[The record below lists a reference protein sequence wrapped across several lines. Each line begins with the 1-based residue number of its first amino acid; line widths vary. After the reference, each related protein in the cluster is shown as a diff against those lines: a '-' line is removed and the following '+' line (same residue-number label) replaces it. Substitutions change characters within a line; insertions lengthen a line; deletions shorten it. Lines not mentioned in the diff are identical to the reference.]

1 MSIKI
6 REALRQ
12 FGTDEVDH
20 FGRPLTEHLLETSR
34 WLEDWGNSAAVYM
47 AGAFHSIYGT
57 EEFKAK
63 TLPLERRTDVRT
75 LIGAEAEELVYLF
88 CVTDRKA
95 FFEQPDAGPFEV
107 LFPSQGRRS
116 EIDRP
121 TLSALLEIEA
131 ANIVDAAIHQPG
143 APAWATPW
151 WLARFESK
159 AIFLSE
165 GAKADCRKVLT
176 SGGHSCN

>member
-1 MSIKI
+1 MLIKI

-20 FGRPLTEHLLETSR
+20 FGRPLTEHLLGTSR
-34 WLEDWGNSAAVYM
+34 WLADWGNSAAVSM

-63 TLPLERRTDVRT
+63 TLPLERRMDVRT
-75 LIGAEAEELVYLF
+75 LIGAQAEELVYLF
-88 CVTDRKA
+88 CAADRKA

-116 EIDRP
+116 EIGRS
-121 TLSALLEIEA
+121 TFSALLEIEA
-131 ANIVDAAIHQPG
+131 ANIVDAALHQPA
-143 APAWATPW
+143 APAWAAPW

-165 GAKADCRKVLT
+165 GARVDCR
-176 SGGHSCN
+176 